1 VRFRRIGFTASPS
14 SACRRSRAT
23 SLREVACGAATT
35 NSRHCAGGPF
45 PLLTTVTT
53 RALALAHK
61 YSRVPVAFRG
71 RWLIQEQGGGTPP
84 ARPWVNASART
95 TTV

>member
-1 VRFRRIGFTASPS
+1 MSH
-14 SACRRSRAT
+14 
-23 SLREVACGAATT
+23 REVACGAATT
-35 NSRHCAGGPF
+35 NPRHCAGGPF

-71 RWLIQEQGGGTPP
+71 RWLIEQGGNTTCSTLGQCE
-84 ARPWVNASART
+84 RT
-95 TTV
+95 DYNCVSVILHLALPCA